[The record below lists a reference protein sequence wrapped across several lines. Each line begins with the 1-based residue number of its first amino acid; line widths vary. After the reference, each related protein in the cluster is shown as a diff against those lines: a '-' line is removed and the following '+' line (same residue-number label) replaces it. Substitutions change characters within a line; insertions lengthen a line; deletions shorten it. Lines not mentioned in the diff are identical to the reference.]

1 MNKTTAILA
10 AADLLLVAALAFLGG
25 YATCRRF
32 RPADIISTTDTV
44 WRWHEDT
51 AKLTSSKPAGT
62 VIAVL
67 PTAHHPDGGK
77 TPQNGVLCAD
87 SARICQ
93 NAPADTLESGF
104 LCDGHVTEPDSVA
117 VEIPIE
123 QRTYE
128 GEYYRAVVRGW
139 RPELVSIDVRHPEIH
154 IPDQKRKRWAVT
166 VGPQV
171 GYGFTPAGWQ
181 PYAGVGVT
189 VGLTF

>member
-10 AADLLLVAALAFLGG
+10 AALALTLTALAFLGG
-25 YATCRRF
+25 YATHKLLYPQAPPQAHVR
-32 RPADIISTTDTV
+32 DTV
-44 WRWHEDT
+44 WMEHRDT
-51 AKLTSSKPAGT
+51 VILASSKPVSSIIAKLPTVAPPALEVPENGPQMTIRGT
-62 VIAVL
+62 VV
-67 PTAHHPDGGK
+67 
-77 TPQNGVLCAD
+77 V
-87 SARICQ
+87 R
-93 NAPADTLESGF
+93 
-104 LCDGHVTEPDSVA
+104 DSVA
-117 VEIPIE
+117 VEVPIE
-123 QRTYE
+123 ERTYQ

-154 IPDQKRKRWAVT
+154 IPDQKRKRLAVT